1 MRVFGLRKVRGFPQF
16 SFSSRFRRPRIL
28 FLGHRFW
35 SVSAMVP
42 HLVLCR
48 SWPSRP
54 CVGCCCCRSLVFLL
68 CFAGHLFW
76 AYPFCGSSAG
86 SSPGLVLLTLYGA
99 GWVSCVCWCRPGI
112 AVFCCFLIRT
122 QFVFVDGRGD
132 GSSDCGSFSLCWRL
146 RPGMGLVVCRLG
158 FASLWGLALLFVLW
172 GVGLCFGLL

>member
-76 AYPFCGSSAG
+76 PTPSAVRR
-86 SSPGLVLLTLYGA
+86 LVPARVWSYFPCMELVGCRVFVGA
-99 GWVSCVCWCRPGI
+99 G
-112 AVFCCFLIRT
+112 
-122 QFVFVDGRGD
+122 QE
-132 GSSDCGSFSLCWRL
+132 
-146 RPGMGLVVCRLG
+146 
-158 FASLWGLALLFVLW
+158 LLFSAA
-172 GVGLCFGLL
+172 F